1 MSGSEVAE
9 LVATIDE
16 SIASSDE
23 RIQAQVAAYVEAH
36 PDDVGEQIAEKGVA
50 VIPTFAGNYMLTEAQ
65 LKEIAGDSVQLE
77 AVAH

>member
-1 MSGSEVAE
+1 
-9 LVATIDE
+9 
-16 SIASSDE
+16 
-23 RIQAQVAAYVEAH
+23 VEAH

-65 LKEIAGDSVQLE
+65 LKEIAGESVQLE